1 MQATLSSHCL
11 NTAVLHYHCYSGTPV
26 PYKANNMKLMGLILG
41 ISGAAVLTIAVV
53 VAVTVYTKK
62 KNANQRP
69 NSVGPREAWQ

>member
-1 MQATLSSHCL
+1 
-11 NTAVLHYHCYSGTPV
+11 
-26 PYKANNMKLMGLILG
+26 MKLMGLILG

-62 KNANQRP
+62 KHANQRP